1 MKISVIVPYE
11 GYYQYLKDCLESLSE
26 QENVEIETLLVGSQ
40 DDQKFQQLVDTYK
53 DKISLN
59 VIPCSIEEGV
69 AKKRNLGLENATGD
83 YIYFIDSDDY
93 IKEDMYEFY
102 LNLIKK
108 YDADVSICNLYDVI
122 DGNECIRNK
131 ENGIREYSRLDILK
145 EVLLDK
151 NIQSYA
157 WNKLYE
163 KELFDEIKYPIGKK
177 YEDIGTT
184 F

>member
-93 IKEDMYEFY
+93 IMPQTLSCLLQDAMQKDLDVLKNKFLKPWVM
-102 LNLIKK
+102 KK
-108 YDADVSICNLYDVI
+108 M
-122 DGNECIRNK
+122 
-131 ENGIREYSRLDILK
+131 
-145 EVLLDK
+145 K
-151 NIQSYA
+151 N
-157 WNKLYE
+157 
-163 KELFDEIKYPIGKK
+163 
-177 YEDIGTT
+177 
-184 F
+184 

>member
-93 IKEDMYEFY
+93 IMPQTLSCLLQDAMQKENIMIQSIHLPCRKLKMK
-102 LNLIKK
+102 LNLMNLLM
-108 YDADVSICNLYDVI
+108 SI
-122 DGNECIRNK
+122 
-131 ENGIREYSRLDILK
+131 SM
-145 EVLLDK
+145 
-151 NIQSYA
+151 
-157 WNKLYE
+157 
-163 KELFDEIKYPIGKK
+163 LFL
-177 YEDIGTT
+177 
-184 F
+184 

>member
-1 MKISVIVPYE
+1 MAKVSVIVPVYNVE
-11 GYYQYLKDCLESLSE
+11 KYLKQCLDSIVDQTLEDL
-26 QENVEIETLLVGSQ
+26 EIV
-40 DDQKFQQLVDTYK
+40 LVDDGSVDSSGTICDEY
-53 DKISLN
+53 
-59 VIPCSIEEGV
+59 
-69 AKKRNLGLENATGD
+69 AKKDSRIEVIHKANGGLSDARNVGISKAKGR
-83 YIYFIDSDDY
+83 YIGFVDSDDY
-93 IKEDMYEFY
+93 IKEDMYEIL

-163 KELFDEIKYPIGKK
+163 KELFDEIKYPIRKK
-177 YEDIGTT
+177 I
-184 F
+184 

>member
-69 AKKRNLGLENATGD
+69 AKKRNLGLEQE
-83 YIYFIDSDDY
+83 IIFISL
-93 IKEDMYEFY
+93 IVMIILCLKHY
-102 LNLIKK
+102 LVCFKMLCKK
-108 YDADVSICNLYDVI
+108 I
-122 DGNECIRNK
+122 
-131 ENGIREYSRLDILK
+131 
-145 EVLLDK
+145 
-151 NIQSYA
+151 
-157 WNKLYE
+157 
-163 KELFDEIKYPIGKK
+163 
-177 YEDIGTT
+177 
-184 F
+184 

>member
-93 IKEDMYEFY
+93 ISDK
-102 LNLIKK
+102 IPS
-108 YDADVSICNLYDVI
+108 DALSRAAVLSYSSSSPFFSA
-122 DGNECIRNK
+122 CIRLVFS
-131 ENGIREYSRLDILK
+131 ISSD
-145 EVLLDK
+145 
-151 NIQSYA
+151 QM
-157 WNKLYE
+157 
-163 KELFDEIKYPIGKK
+163 F
-177 YEDIGTT
+177 
-184 F
+184 